1 MSDKIPESSVEE
13 NAQGK
18 PEVKPEN
25 RRMRVFLALIPLV
38 LFAGLAGIFFKQLKS
53 DTNPSE
59 LPSPLVGKEAPQFSM
74 PALEGLVRDGKQLPG
89 LKTSDFHGKVTVVNV
104 WASWCVPCRA
114 EHPIIVKLGEDK
126 RLRLVGINY
135 KDKPENAM
143 RFLSQLGNPF
153 EAVGVDKKGRAAI
166 DWGVYGIPE
175 TFVIGR
181 DATIRYKHIGPLD
194 PISLKRLQTEID
206 KAVAG

>member
-1 MSDKIPESSVEE
+1 MSDQAPESNTESSVE
-13 NAQGK
+13 NK
-18 PEVKPEN
+18 PDN

-38 LFAGLAGIFFKQLKS
+38 MFAGLAGIFFKQLKS

-59 LPSPLVGKEAPQFSM
+59 LPSPLVGKAAPQFSM

-89 LKTSDFHGKVTVVNV
+89 LKTADFNGKVTIVNV

-135 KDKPENAM
+135 KDKPGNAL
-143 RFLSQLGNPF
+143 RFLGQLGNPF
-153 EAVGVDKKGRAAI
+153 EAVGVDQKGRAAI

-181 DATIRYKHIGPLD
+181 DATIRYKHVGPLD
-194 PISLKRLQTEID
+194 PVSLKKLRAEID
-206 KAVAG
+206 LAVKG